1 MEFKS
6 AVQGGIAN
14 TVLNTIAAVISLANF
29 VLLIWLLLG
38 RGGGLSNKSNNGRE
52 SGIQFERLER
62 SLRDEIMA
70 SREEANR
77 SAREARMEMAAQ
89 VQGISQS
96 LARTLADGA
105 NSTVQAITLQ
115 QQALIDAIGEMS
127 RQQKGMLDS
136 FNKQLA
142 DLAQL
147 NASQLEQ
154 VREAVERRLRYL
166 QEENSN
172 KLEQMRMTVDEKLHQ
187 TLERRLG
194 ESFQLVS
201 ERLEQVHQGLG
212 EMQSLAA
219 GVGDLKRVLTNV
231 KSRGT
236 MGELQLETLLEQV
249 LSPEQYARNVAI
261 RQDSQER
268 VDFAVRLPG
277 KDDGDA
283 PVWLPIDAKF
293 PLEDYQRLQEAQ
305 EAGDLDMFT
314 EAAKALENRIKLEA
328 KSIRDKY
335 IQPPLT
341 TDFALMFLPVE
352 GLFAEV
358 LRRSGLWETLQRE
371 YRVIITG
378 PTTITA
384 LLNSLQLGFRT
395 LAIQKRSSEVW
406 KLLGAVKSEFGKF
419 GDVLERTQKKL
430 QEASNTIDK
439 AAVRS
444 RAIERQL
451 RSVEASPLPSE
462 PKWLEGEG

>member
-1 MEFKS
+1 MNT
-6 AVQGGIAN
+6 AIA
-14 TVLNTIAAVISLANF
+14 LISLGNF
-29 VLLIWLLLG
+29 ILLIWLVAVRGSASPKADRELG
-38 RGGGLSNKSNNGRE
+38 AH
-52 SGIQFERLER
+52 FERLER
-62 SLRDEIMA
+62 GLREEITA
-70 SREEANR
+70 SREESNR
-77 SAREARMEMAAQ
+77 AAREARMELTTQ
-89 VQGISQS
+89 VQGLSQS
-96 LARTLADGA
+96 LIRTLSDGSNRTA
-105 NSTVQAITLQ
+105 QAIALQ
-115 QQALIDAIGEMS
+115 QQGLIDAIGEMS

-136 FNKQLA
+136 FSKQLA

-154 VREAVERRLRYL
+154 LREAVERRLRYL

-219 GVGDLKRVLTNV
+219 GVGDLKKVLSNV

-236 MGELQLETLLEQV
+236 MGELQLETILEQI
-249 LSPEQYARNVAI
+249 LSPEQYARQVAI

-277 KDDGDA
+277 KDDGEA

-293 PLEDYQRLQEAQ
+293 PLDDYQRLQEAQ
-305 EAGDLDMFT
+305 EAGDLELLR
-314 EAAKALENRIKLEA
+314 EAAKALENRMKLEA
-328 KSIRDKY
+328 KSIHDKY
-335 IQPPLT
+335 IHPPMT

-395 LAIQKRSSEVW
+395 LAIEKRSSEVW
-406 KLLGAVKSEFGKF
+406 KLLGVVKSEFGKF
-419 GDVLERTQKKL
+419 GDVLEKTQKKL
-430 QEASNTIDK
+430 LEASNTIDK
-439 AAVRS
+439 ATVRS

-451 RSVEASPLPSE
+451 RSVEASPLAEE
-462 PKWLEGEG
+462 PTWLESKG

>member
-1 MEFKS
+1 MMNT
-6 AVQGGIAN
+6 AIA
-14 TVLNTIAAVISLANF
+14 LISLGNF
-29 VLLIWLLLG
+29 ILLIWLVAVRGSASPKADRELG
-38 RGGGLSNKSNNGRE
+38 AH
-52 SGIQFERLER
+52 FERLER
-62 SLRDEIMA
+62 GLREEITA
-70 SREEANR
+70 SREESNR
-77 SAREARMEMAAQ
+77 AAREARMELTTQ
-89 VQGISQS
+89 VQGLSQS
-96 LARTLADGA
+96 LIRTLSDGSNRTA
-105 NSTVQAITLQ
+105 QAIALQ
-115 QQALIDAIGEMS
+115 QQGLIDAIGEMS

-136 FNKQLA
+136 FSKQLA

-154 VREAVERRLRYL
+154 LREAVERRLRYL

-219 GVGDLKRVLTNV
+219 GVGDLKKVLSNV

-236 MGELQLETLLEQV
+236 MGELQLETILEQI
-249 LSPEQYARNVAI
+249 LSPEQYARQVAI

-277 KDDGDA
+277 KDDGEA

-293 PLEDYQRLQEAQ
+293 PLDDYQRLQEAQ
-305 EAGDLDMFT
+305 EAGDLELLR
-314 EAAKALENRIKLEA
+314 EAAKALENRMKLEA
-328 KSIRDKY
+328 KSIHDKY
-335 IQPPLT
+335 IHPPMT

-395 LAIQKRSSEVW
+395 LAIEKRSSEVW
-406 KLLGAVKSEFGKF
+406 KLLGVVKSEFGKF
-419 GDVLERTQKKL
+419 GDVLEKTQKKL
-430 QEASNTIDK
+430 LEASNTIDK
-439 AAVRS
+439 ATVRS

-451 RSVEASPLPSE
+451 RSVEASPLAEE
-462 PKWLEGEG
+462 PTWLESKG

>member
-1 MEFKS
+1 M
-6 AVQGGIAN
+6 
-14 TVLNTIAAVISLANF
+14 LNTIVAVISLANF
-29 VLLIWLLLG
+29 VLLIWIVFG
-38 RGGGLSNKSNNGRE
+38 RGGGLSNKSNNRQE
-52 SGIQFERLER
+52 SGVQFERLER
-62 SLRDEIMA
+62 GLRDEIMA

-77 SAREARMEMAAQ
+77 SAREARMELAAQ
-89 VQGISQS
+89 VQGLSQS
-96 LARTLADGA
+96 LARTLAEGA

-231 KSRGT
+231 KFRGT

-305 EAGDLDMFT
+305 EAGDLDLFT

-406 KLLGAVKSEFGKF
+406 NLLGAVKSEFGKF

>member
-249 LSPEQYARNVAI
+249 LSPEQFARNVAI

>member
-1 MEFKS
+1 M
-6 AVQGGIAN
+6 
-14 TVLNTIAAVISLANF
+14 LNTIAAVISLANF

>member
-1 MEFKS
+1 M
-6 AVQGGIAN
+6 
-14 TVLNTIAAVISLANF
+14 LNTIAAVISLANF

-249 LSPEQYARNVAI
+249 LSPEQFARNVAI